1 MSAPDSERSAEAAE
15 HADASGST
23 DGSGPVDVPEPDAER
38 PSGLR
43 VTLRSLWRLLV
54 VIRTFLPLFVGIARD
69 RRRFL
74 LFGRRRR
81 PDSTTRRQR
90 ATYLRDSLISLG
102 PTFIKLGQILST
114 RPDALPGEYVEVLSS
129 LQDKVPPDDWE
140 TVRPR
145 IEEELG
151 PVEETFDHFDREPIS
166 GASLGQVYT
175 AVADGEEV
183 AVKVLRPDIRR
194 VVAAD
199 LRVVETLMPV
209 LLWFAHP
216 GQRFTFENL
225 ADEFADTIH
234 EEMDYAHEAAMLRE
248 IRSNFSDNP
257 KIRVPVPREAY
268 STKNVLTMEYVE
280 GVKIDRVR
288 EIERLGIDR
297 EELARRLERAY
308 IQMILEDGAFHADP
322 HPGNLAVQSD
332 GTLIFY
338 DFGMTGRIGP
348 ATRDHMY
355 DFYVGVARDD
365 IDRVIDAFIAMEALD
380 PTANRELM
388 RETFTVAI
396 ETLRGQDVDQ
406 YRIQQLVSQFEET
419 LYDFPLRLPQDLAL
433 VVRVSTVLEGVC
445 RTLVPEFDF
454 VDEVTEYV
462 RERGI
467 EGEAG
472 DSSVQERFVREY
484 AADAAAQVRE
494 TARTILSVPPK
505 LNSVLG
511 LVEREDVRVNV
522 VLEDSD
528 AVTAF
533 GKKIVSGILL
543 SSNLLAVALL
553 YALEN
558 QLTAGVVALGVP
570 PLAFLLYR
578 AFRGERG
585 VRVRGDPQF
594 TRQGLRARRGED
606 SGAEQSD

>member
-1 MSAPDSERSAEAAE
+1 MSAPASEP
-15 HADASGST
+15 ADAT
-23 DGSGPVDVPEPDAER
+23 DPTDAEPGAAGSDAAGPDDDADR

-43 VTLRSLWRLLV
+43 VRLRSLWRLLV
-54 VIRTFLPLFVGIARD
+54 VVRAFLPLFVGMARD

-81 PDSTTRRQR
+81 PDSTTRRRR
-90 ATYLRDSLISLG
+90 ATSLRDSLVSLG

-114 RPDALPGEYVEVLSS
+114 RPDALPGEYVDVLSS
-129 LQDKVPPDDWE
+129 LQDEVPPDDWE

-145 IEEELG
+145 VEAELG
-151 PVEETFDHFDREPIS
+151 PVDEVFDRFDREPIS

-209 LLWFAHP
+209 LLFFAHP

-225 ADEFADTIH
+225 AGEFADTIH
-234 EEMDYAHEAAMLRE
+234 EEMDYDHEARMLRE
-248 IRSNFSDNP
+248 IGANFADDP
-257 KIRVPVPREAY
+257 KIRVPDPVDAY
-268 STKNVLTMEYVE
+268 STRNVLTMEYVE

-288 EIERLGIDR
+288 ELDRLGIDR
-297 EELARRLERAY
+297 EALARRLERTY

-332 GTLIFY
+332 GTLVFY
-338 DFGMTGRIGP
+338 DFGMTGRVDA

-365 IDRVIDAFIAMEALD
+365 IDRVIDAFVAMEALD
-380 PTANRELM
+380 PAADRELM
-388 RETFTVAI
+388 RETFAVAI

-406 YRIQQLVSQFEET
+406 YRVQQLVSQFEET

-454 VDEVTEYV
+454 VDEVTDYV
-462 RERGI
+462 RERGMGGE
-467 EGEAG
+467 EGEPSMG
-472 DSSVQERFVREY
+472 ERFARETVEE
-484 AADAAAQVRE
+484 AGEQVQE
-494 TARTILSVPPK
+494 TARTLLSVPPK

-511 LVEREDVRVNV
+511 LVERENVRVNV
-522 VLEDSD
+522 VLDDSD
-528 AVTAF
+528 ALSAF
-533 GKKIVSGILL
+533 GRKVVSGILL
-543 SSNLLAVALL
+543 GGNLLAVALL

-558 QLTAGVVALGVP
+558 QLTAGVVALGVV

-578 AFRGERG
+578 TFRRKRG

-594 TRQGLRARRGED
+594 TRQGLRARRGEAPGGED
-606 SGAEQSD
+606 GD

>member
-15 HADASGST
+15 HADAAGST
-23 DGSGPVDVPEPDAER
+23 DGSAPADVPEPDAER

-81 PDSTTRRQR
+81 PDSATRRQR

-140 TVRPR
+140 TVHPR

-151 PVEETFDHFDREPIS
+151 PVEEVFDHFDREPIS

-175 AVADGEEV
+175 AVVDGEEV
-183 AVKVLRPDIRR
+183 AVKILRPDIRR

-472 DSSVQERFVREY
+472 GSSVQERFVREY
-484 AADAAAQVRE
+484 AEDAAAQVQE
-494 TARTILSVPPK
+494 TARTVLSVPPK

-543 SSNLLAVALL
+543 SGNLLAVTLL

-570 PLAFLLYR
+570 PLTFLLYR